1 MKRHRAFDTYRVSRD
16 GSKEPAQ
23 PRQELARDS
32 ASDSSKLL
40 TSESMLEVEGD
51 DADDEE
57 QEGVDA
63 EEEAEEEEEEWC
75 STWCIWERV
84 CMAVMIWALV
94 TSS

>member
-1 MKRHRAFDTYRVSRD
+1 MKRQRAFDTYKVSRD
-16 GSKEPAQ
+16 GSNEPAQ

-40 TSESMLEVEGD
+40 TSESMLEVEGE

-57 QEGVDA
+57 QEGV
-63 EEEAEEEEEEWC
+63 EAEEEEWC